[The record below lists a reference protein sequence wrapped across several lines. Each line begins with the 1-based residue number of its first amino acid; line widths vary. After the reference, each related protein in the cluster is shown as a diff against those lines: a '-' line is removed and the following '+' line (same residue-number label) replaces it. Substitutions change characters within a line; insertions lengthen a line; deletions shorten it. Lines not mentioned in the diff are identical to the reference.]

1 VVLKRR
7 AHEEFGRIQAID
19 ADGETEVQIK
29 GLGHNDSN
37 VVLGRRCLISLNWP
51 ATNLDNTKR
60 EDIVF
65 IAFQFWVLGMSIVAV
80 LNESIPHVI
89 ASLFTHMAA
98 TGWGAFQIVHT
109 NEFRTS
115 FARLTTNGACG
126 INLLPSY
133 WGLRRSAEIASLTL
147 NVLALLIGVVLSW
160 RLVKAFGW
168 RTFKRM
174 GASMQI
180 RRQYSAV
187 LTLSVTI
194 QLALFF
200 IVASAGLWLDQ
211 LVNGVPSQLAK
222 GRVAYE
228 VVTILVLVLLV
239 PWLAL
244 GWTSVRKERRIAMAV
259 FLVMSILYV
268 ASWGAMF
275 ASTSFRWT
283 FLEWRFFKLM
293 TSASVVLTSSTL
305 ITGIVCRLGFGKGL
319 PEHLIEARHTED
331 EDTLFT
337 PYIRDDISE
346 ISTEKVEFPAQG
358 YLVPTFSATFGPNDE
373 GAPPEKSQFPNPQM
387 GPRFFSGSSVP
398 FDQQAL
404 PQPPPVYTRQQPPTS
419 TFAAHL
425 YQYDRSVSDHSRTN
439 SDAPSVDSNIS
450 RNPSG
455 RKRWVI
461 E

>member
-1 VVLKRR
+1 LKRR
-7 AHEEFGRIQAID
+7 AHDGLGSIHTID
-19 ADGETEVQIK
+19 TEGETQVQIQ
-29 GLGHNDSN
+29 GLGHTNSN
-37 VVLGRRCLISLNWP
+37 VVLDRKCLISLNWP
-51 ATNLDNTKR
+51 AATLDNTKR

-80 LNESIPHVI
+80 LNESIPHI
-89 ASLFTHMAA
+89 LASLFTHMVA
-98 TGWGAFQIVHT
+98 TGWGTFQIIHT
-109 NEFRTS
+109 NQFRTS

-133 WGLRRSAEIASLTL
+133 WSLRRSAEIASLTL
-147 NVLALLIGVVLSW
+147 NVLALLIGIFLSW

-211 LVNGVPSQLAK
+211 LVNGAASQTAK

-228 VVTILVLVLLV
+228 VVTVFVLVLLV

-244 GWTSVRKERRIAMAV
+244 GWTSVRKERRVLMAV

-275 ASTSFRWT
+275 ASMTFRWT
-283 FLEWRFFKLM
+283 FMEWRFFKLM
-293 TSASVVLTSSTL
+293 TSASVLLTTSTL
-305 ITGIVCRLGFGKGL
+305 IIGIVCRVGFGKGL
-319 PEHLIEARHTED
+319 PEHLNETRHTED
-331 EDTLFT
+331 EDALCT

-346 ISTEKVEFPAQG
+346 ISTEKVEFPSQG

-373 GAPPEKSQFPNPQM
+373 GAPPEKPRFPSPQM
-387 GPRFFSGSSVP
+387 GPRFFNGSSVP
-398 FDQQAL
+398 FDQQTVS
-404 PQPPPVYTRQQPPTS
+404 QPPPVYTRQQPPTS
-419 TFAAHL
+419 TPHL

-439 SDAPSVDSNIS
+439 SDATSVDSHVS